1 MSGNV
6 AVDRAHHLPGA
17 GHLHVAGVLL
27 HRQPPPSNRHACDHD
42 PAVALLL
49 RSFLHSDVHQLQ
61 LISFG
66 LEPEVDGVLLLGLVL
81 VVEYDIGKPAIAFHA
96 AHDLDLLEL
105 KIEVGIEP
113 WVVKNEGAVLGAL
126 GDDLLH
132 SLVDVVLSEFFGRFR
147 RGCGRCR
154 LRRLTC
160 LYGHDRRRAHGKGRG
175 KYRGLYQRKAIE
187 PELRHWLVLP
197 FDGAGTSAD
206 LAVASTLIA
215 CAASRLPFSLATSA
229 AV

>member
-1 MSGNV
+1 MSGAV
-6 AVDRAHHLPGA
+6 AVDRVPGA

-27 HRQPPPSNRHACDHD
+27 YRQPPPSDRHACDHD
-42 PAVALLL
+42 PAVALPL

-81 VVEYDIGKPAIAFHA
+81 VVEYDIGKPSIAFHA

-105 KIEVGIEP
+105 KIVVCIEC
-113 WVVKNEGAVLGAL
+113 WFVKNEGAVLGAL
-126 GDDLLH
+126 GDGLLH

-160 LYGHDRRRAHGKGRG
+160 LFGHDRRRAHGKGRG
-175 KYRGLYQRKAIE
+175 KYRGLYQRNTAIE

-229 AV
+229 AG